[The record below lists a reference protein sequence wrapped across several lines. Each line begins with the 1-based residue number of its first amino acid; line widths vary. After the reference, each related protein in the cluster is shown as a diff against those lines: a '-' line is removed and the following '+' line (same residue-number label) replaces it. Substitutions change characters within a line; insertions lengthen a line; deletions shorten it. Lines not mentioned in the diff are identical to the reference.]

1 MAERKEAQAFCVL
14 GAGSWGTALAM
25 QLARAGHS
33 TYLWSHNPDHVKQM
47 QSNGSNEKFL
57 PGILFNDKLVP
68 SDDLTDCLK
77 KADNILIVVPSHA
90 FRETIKTIKPL
101 LSEHHR
107 LSWGTKGLEKGSR
120 KLLHQIVREEL
131 NSEIPIA
138 AVSGP
143 TFAGEVAR
151 DMPGAITVASKD
163 QVFAKQLAIA
173 LHSKNFLTYTSDDVV
188 GVEIGGAAK
197 NVMAIAA
204 GIADGMGFGTNTR
217 AALITRGLN
226 EIMHLGV
233 ALGGQRET
241 FMGLSGLGDLVL
253 TCSDDQSRNRRFG
266 LALGKGEDLENAK
279 QTIAQVIEG
288 IGTSETIY
296 ALAQDNNVDMPI
308 TEHVYK
314 VLHEGMSPKEAV
326 KVLMDRAPKPEM
338 D

>member
-1 MAERKEAQAFCVL
+1 MDAQPHTFTVL

-25 QLARAGHS
+25 QLARAGHATS
-33 TYLWSHNPDHVKQM
+33 LWSHNPDHVAEMRKDR
-47 QSNGSNEKFL
+47 SNEKFL
-57 PGILFNDKLVP
+57 PGIPFHDNLSCSEN
-68 SDDLTDCLK
+68 LTDCIHD
-77 KADNILIVVPSHA
+77 ATTILLVVPSHA
-90 FRETIKTIKPL
+90 FRETIRKIDPL
-101 LSEHHR
+101 LTKQHR
-107 LSWGTKGLEKGSR
+107 LAWGTKGLEKGSR

-131 NSEIPIA
+131 NTDIPIA
-138 AVSGP
+138 AISGP

-151 DMPGAITVASKD
+151 DLPGAITVASQD
-163 QVFAKQLAIA
+163 QTFAKQLAMA
-173 LHSKNFLTYTSDDVV
+173 LHSDNFLTYTSEDII

-233 ALGGQRET
+233 ALGGHRET

-266 LALGKGEDLENAK
+266 LALGKGLDLEQAK
-279 QTIAQVIEG
+279 QEIAQVIEG

-296 ALAQDNNVDMPI
+296 QLAQDNDVEMPI
-308 TEHVYK
+308 TEQVYK
-314 VLHEGMSPKEAV
+314 VLHQGLSPKQAV
-326 KVLMDRAPKPEM
+326 HTLLNRRPKPEL